1 MVNVIQQMVTFRAAP
16 AVLFELYMDA
26 AKHSAATG
34 SKAVISKLP
43 GRRFT
48 AFNGV
53 LSGRNLLIV
62 PRRMIVQSWRSSQW
76 KKTDADSILM
86 LFFSKVPAGG
96 RIALVHVNVP
106 DHDYKGVSE
115 GWEKYYWQPWREYL
129 QRRAD

>member
-1 MVNVIQQMVTFRAAP
+1 MVNVIQQSVTFRAVP

-26 AKHSAATG
+26 EKHTTATG

-62 PRRMIVQSWRSSQW
+62 PRRMIVQSWRSRSW
-76 KKTDADSILM
+76 KRADPDSILM
-86 LFFSKVPAGG
+86 LFFSRTPSGG
-96 RIALVHVNVP
+96 CVDLVHVNVP
-106 DHDYKGVSE
+106 DHDYKGISE

-129 QRRAD
+129 QRKLD

>member
-1 MVNVIQQMVTFRAAP
+1 MINVIQRSVTFRAVP
-16 AVLFELYMDA
+16 AVLFELYLDA
-26 AKHSAATG
+26 EKHSLVTG

-48 AFNGV
+48 AFDGV

-62 PRRMIVQSWRSSQW
+62 PRRMIVQSWRSRSW
-76 KKTDADSILM
+76 KKTDADSVLM
-86 LFFSKVPAGG
+86 LFFSKIPSGG
-96 RIALVHVNVP
+96 CVDLVHVNVP

-129 QRRAD
+129 QRKLD

>member
-1 MVNVIQQMVTFRAAP
+1 MINIIQQSVTFRAAP
-16 AVLFELYMDA
+16 AALFELYMDA
-26 AKHSAATG
+26 EKHSAATG

-48 AFNGV
+48 AFDGV

-62 PRRMIVQSWRSSQW
+62 PRRMIVQSWRSRQW
-76 KKTDADSILM
+76 KRTDSDSILM

-96 RIALVHVNVP
+96 HIDLVHVNVP
-106 DHDYKGVSE
+106 DDDFKGVSE

-129 QRRAD
+129 QRK